1 MSQDYFLFLSNIEP
15 FSFLPE
21 KEIKHVADLI
31 QVELYNKKK
40 ILFHQG
46 ISILEKVY
54 ILKEGTAKRFYEDI
68 NKKIVTIALHKGE
81 VFGGISILLNE
92 SVAIR
97 SLEIR
102 ENTSFYTIP
111 KNVFIS
117 LCDQYEDFK
126 YHFTNIFGKRMLDK
140 TYLSLI
146 ATKKNDNKDQS
157 IQFFS
162 NSISSVIRQDI
173 LFCGANNSIKD
184 AAILMK
190 QHRCSSILIKQEGK
204 FIGIVTD
211 QDFKNRVVAADLKIS
226 NPISDIMSYPLIS
239 ISEHSSVFEAFIKI
253 MKTGVKHLAIINNGN
268 DAIGVIS
275 NSDLINAQGKLP
287 FLFIKEINKAVS
299 YEEISKKQK
308 QLPQS
313 IYTLINQGAK
323 AQNINNFVTA
333 ITDAILEKLIKF
345 AIQEIGQPPVKFS
358 FMVMGSEGRKEQT
371 LKTDQ
376 DNAIIFEDVNKENLE
391 SVNAYFLTL
400 GEHVCKMLDKTG
412 YDFCKGDIM
421 AKNPKWC
428 QPLSV
433 WKSYFKDWIYNASPE
448 TLLRTSIFFDFR
460 IGYGDISLVNTLRK
474 CLFDFLGD
482 RKVFFRYMAENTSHF
497 RIPIGFFGNF
507 IVEPKGKFKNTF
519 DIKKV
524 MMLVVDFARIY
535 ALQNKISA
543 TNTMERLELLYKK
556 NVINESDYN
565 DISHSYSYMMNLRFI
580 NQIHGI
586 INEGREPDNNI
597 NPKKLSRIEQQT
609 LKEIFKKTEK
619 MAKLQQEF
627 LAVM

>member
-21 KEIKHVADLI
+21 KEIKHIADLI
-31 QVELYNKKK
+31 QVELYNEKKV
-40 ILFHQG
+40 LFRQG
-46 ISILEKVY
+46 MSRLENIY
-54 ILKEGTAKRFYEDI
+54 ILKEGTAERFYEDI
-68 NKKIVTIALHKGE
+68 EKKIVTDALHKGE

-97 SLEIR
+97 SLEIQD
-102 ENTSFYTIP
+102 NTSFYTFP

-117 LCDQYEDFK
+117 LCDEYEDFK
-126 YHFTNIFGKRMLDK
+126 YHFTNTFGKRMLDK
-140 TYLSLI
+140 TYSNLM
-146 ATKKNDNKDQS
+146 AKKRSDKEES

-162 NSISSVIRQDI
+162 NSISSVIRRNV

-190 QHRCSSILIKQEGK
+190 QHRCSSILIKQEGR
-204 FIGIVTD
+204 FIGITTD
-211 QDFKNRVVAADLKIS
+211 QDFRNKVVAADLKSS
-226 NPISDIMSYPLIS
+226 NPISDIMSSPLIS
-239 ISEHSSVFEAFIKI
+239 MTEHSSVFEAFIKI
-253 MKTGVKHLAIINNGN
+253 MKTGVKHLAVINNEN

-299 YEEISKKQK
+299 YEEISQKQK

-313 IYTLINQGAK
+313 IYTLINEGAK

-345 AIQEIGQPPVKFS
+345 AIAEIGQPPVKFA

-376 DNAIIFEDVNKENLE
+376 DNAIIFEDVNEGELE
-391 SVNAYFLTL
+391 FVNAYFLKL
-400 GEHVCKMLDKTG
+400 GEYVCNMLDKIG
-412 YDFCKGDIM
+412 YEFCKGDIM

-428 QPLSV
+428 QPISI
-433 WKSYFKDWIYNASPE
+433 WKNYFKEWIYNASRE
-448 TLLRTSIFFDFR
+448 GLLQTSIFFDFR
-460 IGYGDISLVNTLRK
+460 IGYGKSSLVNELREN
-474 CLFDFLGD
+474 LFDFLD
-482 RKVFFRYMAENTSHF
+482 NRKVFFRYMAENTSHF
-497 RIPIGFFGNF
+497 RLPIGIFGNF
-507 IVEPKGKFKNTF
+507 IVESKGKLKNTF
-519 DIKKV
+519 DIKGA

-556 NVINESDYN
+556 NVISESDYN

-597 NPKKLSRIEQQT
+597 NPKKLSRIEQKT
-609 LKEIFKKTEK
+609 LKEILKKTEK
-619 MAKLQQEF
+619 RAKLQLEF

>member
-1 MSQDYFLFLSNIEP
+1 MSQDFFLFLSNIEP

-21 KEIKHVADLI
+21 KEIKHISDLI
-31 QVELYNKKK
+31 QVELFNEKK
-40 ILFHQG
+40 ILFRQG
-46 ISILEKVY
+46 ISKLKKIY
-54 ILKEGTAKRFYEDI
+54 ILKEGTAERFYEATD
-68 NKKIVTIALHKGE
+68 KKIVTDALHKGE

-92 SVAIR
+92 SIAIR
-97 SLEIR
+97 SLKIQD
-102 ENTSFYTIP
+102 NTCFYTFP

-117 LCDQYEDFK
+117 LCDKYEDFK

-140 TYLSLI
+140 TYSNLI
-146 ATKKNDNKDQS
+146 AKKRSDKEQS

-162 NSISSVIRQDI
+162 NSISSVIRRNV
-173 LFCGANNSIKD
+173 LFCSANNSIKD

-190 QHRCSSILIKQEGK
+190 QHRCSSILIKQEGG
-204 FIGIVTD
+204 FIGITTD
-211 QDFKNRVVAADLKIS
+211 QDFRNKVVADELKIS
-226 NPISDIMSYPLIS
+226 NPISDIMSSPLIS
-239 ISEHSSVFEAFIKI
+239 IQEHSSIFEAFIKI
-253 MKTGVKHLAIINNGN
+253 MKAGVKHLAVINNEN

-313 IYTLINQGAK
+313 ISTLINEGAK

-345 AIQEIGQPPVKFS
+345 TIAEIGQPPVKFA

-376 DNAIIFEDVNKENLE
+376 DNAIIFEDVNEEELE
-391 SVNAYFLTL
+391 SVNAYFLKL
-400 GEHVCKMLDKTG
+400 GEHVCNMLDKTG
-412 YDFCKGDIM
+412 YDLCKGDIM

-428 QPLSV
+428 QPVSI
-433 WKSYFKDWIYNASPE
+433 WKKYFKEWIYNASSDA
-448 TLLRTSIFFDFR
+448 LLQISIFFDFR
-460 IGYGDISLVNTLRK
+460 FGYGDISLVNELK
-474 CLFDFLGD
+474 EYLFDVLGNG
-482 RKVFFRYMAENTSHF
+482 KGFFKYMAANTTHF
-497 RIPIGFFGNF
+497 RVPIGFFGNF
-507 IVEPKGKFKNTF
+507 IVESKGKFKNTF
-519 DIKKV
+519 DIKKP

-556 NVINESDYN
+556 NVISESDYN

-580 NQIHGI
+580 NQIDGI
-586 INEGREPDNNI
+586 INEGGEPNNNI

-609 LKEIFKKTEK
+609 LKEIFKKIETRV
-619 MAKLQQEF
+619 KLQQDF
-627 LAVM
+627 FGVI

>member
-1 MSQDYFLFLSNIEP
+1 MTQDYFLFLSKIEP

-21 KEIKHVADLI
+21 KEINHISDLI

-40 ILFHQG
+40 ILFRQG
-46 ISILEKVY
+46 VSRLEKIY
-54 ILKEGTAKRFYEDI
+54 ILKEGTAERFYEDI
-68 NKKIVTIALHKGE
+68 EKKIVTDALHKGE

-97 SLEIR
+97 SLELQD
-102 ENTSFYTIP
+102 NTSFYTFP

-117 LCDQYEDFK
+117 LCDEYENFK
-126 YHFTNIFGKRMLDK
+126 YHFTNTFGKRMLDK
-140 TYLSLI
+140 TYSNLV
-146 ATKKNDNKDQS
+146 AKKNDKEES

-162 NSISSVIRQDI
+162 NSISSVIRRNV
-173 LFCGANNSIKD
+173 LFCGSSNSIKD

-190 QHRCSSILIKQEGK
+190 QHRCSSILIKQEGR
-204 FIGIVTD
+204 FIGIATD
-211 QDFKNRVVAADLKIS
+211 QDFRNKVVAADLKSS
-226 NPISDIMSYPLIS
+226 NPISDIMSSPLIS
-239 ISEHSSVFEAFIKI
+239 MAEHSSVFEAFIKI
-253 MKTGVKHLAIINNGN
+253 MKTGVKHLAVRNNEN

-313 IYTLINQGAK
+313 IYSLINEGAK

-345 AIQEIGQPPVKFS
+345 AIAEIGQPPVKFA

-376 DNAIIFEDVNKENLE
+376 DNAIIFEDVNEEEFE
-391 SVNAYFLTL
+391 SVNAYFLKL
-400 GEHVCKMLDKTG
+400 GEHVCNMLDKTG
-412 YDFCKGDIM
+412 YEFCKGDIM

-428 QPLSV
+428 QPISI
-433 WKSYFKDWIYNASPE
+433 WKNYFKEWIYNATRE
-448 TLLRTSIFFDFR
+448 GLLQTSIFFDFR
-460 IGYGDISLVNTLRK
+460 IGYGESSLVNELREN
-474 CLFDFLGD
+474 LFNFLGN

-497 RIPIGFFGNF
+497 RLPIGIFGNF
-507 IVEPKGKFKNTF
+507 IVESKGKLKNTF
-519 DIKKV
+519 DIKGA

-556 NVINESDYN
+556 KVISESDYN

-586 INEGREPDNNI
+586 INEEREPDNNI

-609 LKEIFKKTEK
+609 LKEILKKTEK
-619 MAKLQQEF
+619 RAKLQLEF

>member
-21 KEIKHVADLI
+21 KEIKHIADMI
-31 QVELYNKKK
+31 QVESYNKKK
-40 ILFHQG
+40 ILFRQG
-46 ISILEKVY
+46 MSELEKIY
-54 ILKEGTAKRFYEDI
+54 ILKDGTAGRFYENI
-68 NKKIVTIALHKGE
+68 YKKLVTCTLHQGE

-97 SLEIR
+97 SLEI
-102 ENTSFYTIP
+102 EDNTSFYTVP
-111 KNVFIS
+111 KNIFIS
-117 LCDQYEDFK
+117 LCDEYEDFK
-126 YHFTNIFGKRMLDK
+126 YHFTDTFGKRMLDK
-140 TYLSLI
+140 TYSNLI
-146 ATKKNDNKDQS
+146 AKKRSDKEES
-157 IQFFS
+157 LKFFS
-162 NSISSVIRQDI
+162 NSISSVIRRNV

-190 QHRCSSILIKQEGK
+190 QHRCSSILIKQEGR
-204 FIGIVTD
+204 FIGITTD
-211 QDFKNRVVAADLKIS
+211 QDFRNKVVADDLKIS
-226 NPISDIMSYPLIS
+226 NPISDIMSCPLIS
-239 ISEHSSVFEAFIKI
+239 IPEHSSVFEAFIKI
-253 MKTGVKHLAIINNGN
+253 MKTGIKHLSVINNEN

-287 FLFIKEINKAVS
+287 FLFIKEINKAES

-313 IYTLINQGAK
+313 IDTLINEGAK
-323 AQNINNFVTA
+323 TQNINNFVTA

-345 AIQEIGQPPVKFS
+345 AIQEIGQPPVKFA

-376 DNAIIFEDVNKENLE
+376 DNAIIFEDVNEEKLE
-391 SVNAYFLTL
+391 SVNAYFLKL
-400 GEHVCKMLDKTG
+400 GEHVCNMLDKTG
-412 YDFCKGDIM
+412 YDFCKGNIM

-428 QPLSV
+428 QPVSI
-433 WKSYFKDWIYNASPE
+433 WKKYFKEWIYNASAE
-448 TLLRTSIFFDFR
+448 TLLQTSIFFDFR
-460 IGYGDISLVNTLRK
+460 FGYGDISLVNELRTS
-474 CLFDFLGD
+474 LFEFLGN

-497 RIPIGFFGNF
+497 RVPIGFFGNF
-507 IVEPKGKFKNTF
+507 IVESKGKFKNTF
-519 DIKKV
+519 DIKRP

-535 ALQNKISA
+535 ALQHKISA
-543 TNTMERLELLYKK
+543 TNTMERLELIYKK
-556 NVINESDYN
+556 NVISESDYN

-586 INEGREPDNNI
+586 INEGREPNNNI

-609 LKEIFKKTEK
+609 LKEIFKKIEK
-619 MAKLQQEF
+619 RVNLQQEF
-627 LAVM
+627 LVVM